1 MRIAAV
7 LVLVA
12 LAVVGGCSSDEG
24 HSMGTGPTAPSEL
37 TAAPLTGGAH
47 LTWKDNSSNEDNFM
61 VLRKQMGVDA
71 DFLVDT
77 EVERH
82 RQAYHVLL
90 AQADVSEAGP
100 QLARAIVDAQRER
113 HYPGWPQ
120 ALQCVRARYEQER
133 ATPDWKQAGLAEDP
147 PAPIPTPHALQ
158 LEALEALEATRVDGF
173 MTASDKPGLGITP
186 KLDVLGDPVQVI
198 R

>member
-71 DFLVDT
+71 DFKT
-77 EVERH
+77 
-82 RQAYHVLL
+82 QATLPFDSVQYHDAPLT
-90 AQADVSEAGP
+90 AASTYIYKIMAMNGQGESESN
-100 QLARAIVDAQRER
+100 
-113 HYPGWPQ
+113 
-120 ALQCVRARYEQER
+120 
-133 ATPDWKQAGLAEDP
+133 
-147 PAPIPTPHALQ
+147 
-158 LEALEALEATRVDGF
+158 EATV
-173 MTASDKPGLGITP
+173 TIP
-186 KLDVLGDPVQVI
+186 
-198 R
+198 